1 MGKKPPAADSQSVA
15 HYERLVATVPEIE
28 RKGAALPYTSLN
40 GNMFSLLTREG
51 TLALRL
57 PEAER
62 EAFLSTY
69 RTTLVEQYGV
79 VMKEYVAVPAGL
91 LADTDELAPY
101 FRLSV
106 AYARTLRPKPTTRP
120 KKISGSKKPAK
131 AKAGTK
137 AKAKPEKAKPRRAR

>member
-1 MGKKPPAADSQSVA
+1 MAKKPPAADSQFVA
-15 HYERLVATVPEIE
+15 HYERLVATAPGIE
-28 RKGAALPYTSLN
+28 RKGATFPYTSLN

-62 EAFLSTY
+62 EAFLSKY
-69 RTTLVEQYGV
+69 RTTPVEQYGV
-79 VMKEYVAVPAGL
+79 VMKEYVAVPASL
-91 LADTDELAPY
+91 LANTDELAPY

-120 KKISGSKKPAK
+120 KKTAKKPAIAKPGPKRAAKK
-131 AKAGTK
+131 AKA
-137 AKAKPEKAKPRRAR
+137 RRGR